1 MNKHWRTF
9 LFLLATIA
17 PAHAWGQTSG
27 GNHLEYTNNLNCQ
40 GEMLICVRNPTY
52 GHTYDLIPVMKDGKE
67 SNYFS
72 NYGHKID
79 DRGQQSACWG
89 PFSLDTF
96 IEKEGE
102 PDYFTFRGTDANGM
116 AIKYDDKV
124 YLKDLR
130 QEITVTPADLIAE
143 TDPCDA
149 KKTKIVLTVSDAG
162 NIYYLTKQQ
171 RAHDGS
177 LDETNEKVGADK
189 DGAAG
194 QPLTW
199 TAEDL
204 GNPTG
209 MQHYRLHIEVKGQ
222 PLHSYCKQTIS
233 VDFSNANAKL
243 PENAVNETLCGT
255 AWTVPEAYL
264 YDDATYTLRSGD
276 ATSRVNKR
284 EAGQPVEFADLAV
297 GTYSVEVALT
307 QCDITFRLGQI
318 TLRATLTPDA
328 AFEEQ
333 TEVAEGATASW
344 TLPATAVRQGVT
356 YQATQGA
363 TAPPTGLL
371 QSRTATA
378 DGEEMLFEGLPV
390 GTVTFWASYG
400 ENECQAQIG
409 TLEVAISTAPICPDI
424 VAAAFH
430 AEGGGCTGQEPR
442 LVLDNSQTGMTYYL
456 TMGDDTTPLQ
466 NSERQGTD
474 GTALTWAGAVLGTDD
489 SADQTYRLHVYPA
502 GNEEN
507 CSRHDAW
514 PPVTVTRA
522 GWRVVRRGDAP

>member
-1 MNKHWRTF
+1 MNNRWHAF
-9 LFLLATIA
+9 LSVVTVIFA
-17 PAHAWGQTSG
+17 PACAWGQTGG
-27 GNHLEYTNNLNCQ
+27 GNHLQYTNSLNCQ
-40 GEMLICVRNPTY
+40 GEILICVINPAF
-52 GHTYDLIPVMKDGKE
+52 GNTYDLIPVMKDGRR

-79 DRGQQSACWG
+79 DRGQTSACWG
-89 PFSLDTF
+89 PFSLDKF
-96 IEKEGE
+96 IETEGDE
-102 PDYFTFRGTDANGM
+102 PDYFTFRGSTSNGA
-116 AIKYDDKV
+116 AIEYDDKV

-130 QEITVTPADLIAE
+130 PQITVTPADLIAE

-204 GNPTG
+204 GPPTG
-209 MQHYRLHIEVKGQ
+209 VQHYRLHIEVKGQ

-233 VDFSNANAKL
+233 VDFSNASV
-243 PENAVNETLCGT
+243 PENAVNQTLCGT

-264 YDDATYTLRSGD
+264 YDEATYTLRSGD
-276 ATSRVNKR
+276 AASQVNRR
-284 EAGQPVEFADLAV
+284 EAGQPVEFTGLAA
-297 GTYSVEVALT
+297 GTYSVEVGLT
-307 QCDITFRLGQI
+307 QCDVTFRLGQI
-318 TLRATLTPDA
+318 TLRGEPAPGA
-328 AFEEQ
+328 AFEER

-344 TLPATAVRQGVT
+344 TLPAAAVRQGVT
-356 YQATQGA
+356 YQATQGP
-363 TAPPTGLL
+363 TAPPAGVL
-371 QSRTATA
+371 QSHTATA
-378 DGEEMLFEGLPV
+378 DGADITFEGLPV
-390 GTVTFWASYG
+390 GPVVFWASWG

-409 TLEVAISTAPICPDI
+409 TLEVAISTAPICPEI

-430 AEGGGCTGQEPR
+430 AEGGGCTDQEPS
-442 LVLDNSQTGMTYYL
+442 LILDNSQTGMTYYL
-456 TMGDDTTPLQ
+456 TAGDDATPLP

-474 GTALTWAGAVLGTDD
+474 GSALTWAGAALGAEGGTDR
-489 SADQTYRLHVYPA
+489 TFRLHVYPA
-502 GNEEN
+502 DNEEN
-507 CSRHDAW
+507 CPRHDAW
-514 PPVTVTRA
+514 PAVTVTKA